1 MDEHVHTTQTEQEI
15 ALQRPSVGEILRAR
29 REELGW
35 SISDVAQWS
44 CIQQTYIEALETGQY
59 HLLPAEVYT
68 LGFLRTYAQLL
79 GLDSSFL
86 VDHYRQENRVCTHQS
101 LLKFPCMLD
110 SQRFTPAIALFLG
123 VIIIIVSYV
132 GWYYFTS
139 VTSSSSGKPIP
150 IGENA
155 LLNKIGGDSL
165 SPNIVTMLP
174 YQTPEQ
180 TEKKLLS
187 PQGGGQSSPLQSYG
201 QSHQVQSHQP
211 EKGGAPE
218 RGKERGGSKKIPAHP
233 VSSSFTEGSLTEG
246 GSVNTSVH
254 KIESDH
260 EDIEKEP
267 LQTPVQ
273 PLLKEKSLFQEGTQ
287 KATENVP
294 KLQQPLKMSVKPL
307 AQSLPYTQTLHIV
320 KKQKSHLKAATLT
333 TEDLN
338 ERQLEKLGVQ

>member
-123 VIIIIVSYV
+123 FIIIIVSYV

-180 TEKKLLS
+180 TPEQTEKKLLS
-187 PQGGGQSSPLQSYG
+187 PQGGGQSR
-201 QSHQVQSHQP
+201 QP
-211 EKGGAPE
+211 KDGVAPKREKEREKEGGE
-218 RGKERGGSKKIPAHP
+218 ERGGSKKIPAHP

-254 KIESDH
+254 KRESDH

>member
-123 VIIIIVSYV
+123 FIIIIVSYV

-180 TEKKLLS
+180 TEKKLLPS
-187 PQGGGQSSPLQSYG
+187 QSVLQSR
-201 QSHQVQSHQP
+201 QP
-211 EKGGAPE
+211 KDGVAPKREKEGGEE
-218 RGKERGGSKKIPAHP
+218 RVKKIPVQP
-233 VSSSFTEGSLTEG
+233 VSASLVEG
-246 GSVNTSVH
+246 GGNTSVH

-294 KLQQPLKMSVKPL
+294 KLQRPLKMSEKPL
-307 AQSLPYTQTLHIV
+307 AQSLPYTQALHIV